1 MKSLAYLHLFLLHE
15 QGEDIQEISP
25 ERISQLA
32 ALLLAGC
39 AAFVNFQPAKA
50 AQDLRQG
57 NNRGE
62 LIDNQTQS
70 PLASNAI
77 CKTPFLGSNFLQLRS
92 RGYRVCLLQIQL
104 NNWGFPLNREGR
116 EFQVNGIFDAQTQK
130 AVLDFQKYHGLQQDG
145 IVGPQTSQI
154 LWMPRVSALI
164 RLLKQEDPNLR
175 IRGSFALRQ
184 MGERILSQRGKGEF
198 GSGYP
203 PVGGGDIQNQ
213 KMKAAIPNLVALL
226 KDKDA
231 DVRISAAKALNT
243 ISSKAVPALANYT
256 LVELLRDK
264 ELKVRQ
270 AAAETLR
277 YMGPD
282 AATVAVD
289 PLIQLLEHKNSS
301 VRKSAAFALQGIGP
315 AAQAAIDPLIKQLK
329 VENPK
334 VRDSATNALRI
345 IIKGHKEQAKVDT
358 LIKLL
363 EDKNNDAYVRA
374 TAAEALGNIK
384 AQAAVD
390 SLIEFLEDKNNDA
403 YVRASAAEAL
413 GNLKAQAAVD
423 PLIKLLEDKNNDAYV
438 TYLRA
443 SAAEALSNIK
453 VQAAV
458 NPLIKLL
465 EDKNEDGD
473 VRASAAEALINI
485 KMQAAVDPLIKLLE
499 DKNDNY
505 NVRVSAAEAL
515 GNIRVQAAVDPLIKL
530 LEDKNENYNVRVSA
544 AEALGN
550 IKAQAAVD
558 PLIKLLKERVIEDE
572 SSALAYFVRA
582 SAAKALGN
590 IKAQAAVDPLIKRL
604 EDKNESAS
612 VRASAAEALG
622 NLKAQAAVDLLIK
635 CLKDRNEDWGLRLN
649 AFAALPRI
657 GPEARAAIDPLVKSF
672 VIEALQDYSP
682 EEKFSSFD
690 DPYLPPYKS
699 RAFFFTSIEARILPS
714 LSKALRE
721 ILTSTDNDY
730 KVRYSAAFILG
741 YLESASDSSTKA
753 PSDATI
759 IALKSVVNNPDEDFD
774 IRWMSA
780 FSLARMG
787 QDMNQFFTENNLIN
801 PILINCPEGELLDP
815 YTGWCED
822 EEGGGAGA
830 EGWAKIFQDML
841 GGKKKK

>member
-374 TAAEALGNIK
+374 SAAEALGNI
-384 AQAAVD
+384 
-390 SLIEFLEDKNNDA
+390 
-403 YVRASAAEAL
+403 
-413 GNLKAQAAVD
+413 KAQAAVD

-458 NPLIKLL
+458 DPLIKLLEDKNNDAYVTYLRASAAEALSNIKVQAAVDPLIKLL

-530 LEDKNENYNVRVSA
+530 L
-544 AEALGN
+544 
-550 IKAQAAVD
+550 
-558 PLIKLLKERVIEDE
+558 KERVIEDE
-572 SSALAYFVRA
+572 SSALAHFVHA

>member
-374 TAAEALGNIK
+374 SAAEALGNI
-384 AQAAVD
+384 
-390 SLIEFLEDKNNDA
+390 
-403 YVRASAAEAL
+403 
-413 GNLKAQAAVD
+413 KAQAAVD

-458 NPLIKLL
+458 DPLIKLL

-515 GNIRVQAAVDPLIKL
+515 GNI
-530 LEDKNENYNVRVSA
+530 
-544 AEALGN
+544 
-550 IKAQAAVD
+550 KAQAAVD

-572 SSALAYFVRA
+572 SSALAHFVHA